1 MKEIRI
7 ILMML
12 AGLLMTAC
20 TTGEDG
26 DYSDSYLNNPTE
38 KQENG
43 DPSPSDSE
51 LVDTIVFEGI
61 WSIDGTPL
69 EQHYSIVCILD
80 YQRNRESVKF
90 LTFPYQAVAEHVLTD
105 TQIADIVEPDR
116 LVELL
121 INYVGKSAEY
131 SYYDAVTESAANY
144 SWPLSSYAVRT
155 EDEGTIVLTLG
166 LKYNESVLS
175 FSKTSANCI
184 LVVPTVELYY
194 DDDRHRT
201 LELNP
206 AMKLSFVSTKRL

>member
-12 AGLLMTAC
+12 TGLLMTAC

-26 DYSDSYLNNPTE
+26 NYSDSYLNNPTE

-51 LVDTIVFEGI
+51 LVDTIVYEGI

-69 EQHYSIVCILD
+69 EQQYTVACI
-80 YQRNRESVKF
+80 YNISRGQQTVTF
-90 LTFPYQAVAEHVLTD
+90 PTFPYQAIAEHAV
-105 TQIADIVEPDR
+105 PDMK
-116 LVELL
+116 VVGIIQPAQPFELEITL
-121 INYVGKSAEY
+121 LGYSEMAAYYSSYSSGK
-131 SYYDAVTESAANY
+131 DY
-144 SWPLSSYAVRT
+144 SWSSFTYTVIT
-155 EDEGTIVLTLG
+155 EDEGHIGIKLG
-166 LKYNESVLS
+166 LNYEESAYSLS
-175 FSKTSANCI
+175 RTSANCI
-184 LVVPTVELYY
+184 LIVNQLELYY

-206 AMKLSFVSTKRL
+206 AMKLTFVSTKRL